1 MKVVLELNDLSDG
14 SVQRKIYRQE
24 NGVATPDGSISL
36 GMVVMA
42 LYLMDIM
49 CHDDLYLPL
58 ARQIKAAYTEVQI
71 RASSAAQSARRMH

>member
-24 NGVATPDGSISL
+24 NGVAAPDGSISL

-49 CHDDLYLPL
+49 RHDDLYLPL
-58 ARQIKAAYTEVQI
+58 ARQIEAAYTEVQI
-71 RASSAAQSARRMH
+71 RASRAAQSAGGCA